1 MTSPYTSAATST
13 FNLSGNSNL
22 DPLLDET
29 HQKWG
34 GALGKGANLSF
45 SFPWINGN
53 SAYWQDGY
61 GDELSATEHFGFNVT
76 QMTAARNALQAWAN
90 VANLNISEVSDT
102 SSNVGDFRFAF
113 SSALDSGT
121 WGYSF
126 YPNSSAKAADV
137 WINSTNGSDSDW
149 SVGSYDYEAL
159 MHEIGHGL
167 GLKHPGNYNGEGSG
181 TPPFLPSDLDF
192 RNYTIMSYNDPAND
206 HYWDSGKNTSVLVA
220 PETPMVYDILAI
232 QYLYGANT
240 HYHTGN
246 DTYTFSPNNPFY
258 ETIWDAG
265 GNDTIDISNFT
276 LGSTISL
283 NPGSYSTIAFPA
295 PGSSS
300 FNGTNDLGIA
310 FGTLIENA
318 VGGSGNDTFIG
329 NSISNHLDG
338 GTGIDT
344 MVYSGNKSEYS
355 INKISDNAYTVTNN
369 FTSTKD
375 TAMTD
380 TKKIDTLTNI
390 ERIQFADT
398 MFSLSDVSDSSS
410 GSKLDSPKNLSG
422 GISGN
427 VVLNGGNNIDTVSY
441 AIPYSEVT
449 AITQSKDGSW
459 AISYNMSSSTGG
471 GGGGGGKGGGS
482 SSGSK
487 GGGSSS
493 SSGGKGGGS
502 GTIAATDTLHSIER
516 LNFSDGVN
524 VALDI
529 NSPDQVAGA
538 ALALLYA
545 GFHSLPDETTFGHW
559 IAKADLLHDSSVFDN
574 SKVEN
579 LAQEML
585 TEYVPNGISNSA
597 LINILYTNVVGH
609 TPDSGELNYFSQL
622 LDKGTYSQAGL
633 LALAAESNLN
643 TEQYATLIGNGLQY
657 VPEHGKVG

>member
-1 MTSPYTSAATST
+1 MSNPSATTST
-13 FNLSGNSNL
+13 FNLSGNSKL

-34 GALGKGANLSF
+34 GALGTGANLSF

-53 SAYWQDGY
+53 SAYWQNDY

-90 VANLNISEVSDT
+90 VANLNFSEVSDAN
-102 SSNVGDFRFAF
+102 SNVGDFRFAF

-126 YPNSSAKAADV
+126 YPNSSSAKAADV
-137 WINSTNGSDSDW
+137 WINSTHGSDPDW
-149 SVGSYDYEAL
+149 SAGTYDYEAL

-167 GLKHPGNYNGEGSG
+167 GLKHPGNYNVNGHG
-181 TPPFLPSDLDF
+181 TPPFLPFDLDF

-206 HYWDSGKNTSVLVA
+206 YYWDSKKNTSVLVT
-220 PETPMVYDILAI
+220 PETPMVYDIQAI

-258 ETIWDAG
+258 KTIWDAG
-265 GNDTIDISNFT
+265 GNDTINISTFT
-276 LGSTISL
+276 LDSTINL

-295 PGSSS
+295 LDSSS

-329 NSISNHLDG
+329 NSTSNHLDG

-344 MVYSGNKSEYS
+344 VVYTGNMSDYS
-355 INKISDNAYTVTNN
+355 INKISDNTYTITNN
-369 FTSTKD
+369 FASTKD
-375 TAMTD
+375 ING

-390 ERIQFADT
+390 ERIEFADI
-398 MFSLSDVSDSSS
+398 MFNLRDVTDGSS
-410 GSKLDSPKNLSG
+410 GNKLDSPKNLQG

-427 VVLNGGNNIDTVSY
+427 VILNGGNNIDTVSY
-441 AIPYSEVT
+441 VIPYNEIT

-459 AISYNMSSSTGG
+459 AISYNMSSSTGN
-471 GGGGGGKGGGS
+471 
-482 SSGSK
+482 GSK
-487 GGGSSS
+487 GGS
-493 SSGGKGGGS
+493 S
-502 GTIAATDTLHSIER
+502 GTITVKDTLHSIER

-524 VALDI
+524 IALDI

-545 GFHSLPDETTFGHW
+545 GFHSLSDETTFGHW
-559 IAKADLLHDSSVFDN
+559 IAKADLLHDSQLFDN

-585 TEYVPNGISNSA
+585 IEYAPNGISNSA

-609 TPDSGELNYFSQL
+609 TPNSSDLNYFSQL
-622 LDKGTYSQAGL
+622 LDTGTYSQAEL
-633 LALAAESNLN
+633 FALAAESNLN
-643 TEQYATLIGNGLQY
+643 TEQYTMLIGNGLQY
-657 VPEHGKVG
+657 VPEHGKIG